1 MRLLFRFWNE
11 ARRGAYDPLFV
22 SNGVA
27 GPDADVSAPVAAYR
41 HTDIHPSGHQ
51 VERVILMQHGSYH
64 IGDFESQP
72 QIEHGAAVLYRGVQ
86 KAETYMLHRLT
97 TAETRRRVLDVHA
110 RSLTN
115 SVVSFNAAHCNLMRC
130 ETGHL
135 NDGSFLFNGLCRE
148 AGLASTFFSIIGSA
162 KK

>member
-1 MRLLFRFWNE
+1 M
-11 ARRGAYDPLFV
+11 
-22 SNGVA
+22 
-27 GPDADVSAPVAAYR
+27 
-41 HTDIHPSGHQ
+41 
-51 VERVILMQHGSYH
+51 
-64 IGDFESQP
+64 
-72 QIEHGAAVLYRGVQ
+72 LYRGVQ

-148 AGLASTFFSIIGSA
+148 AGLAPDAPAIRSVVYSGYALEEWCASGKFGPHYVKFQTRLTNVRITTFVANETEVKVIDPNKLEVVDAVGCTVREVCI
-162 KK
+162 